1 MRLREFHAESVK
13 SILVI
18 RLYFLGDVLLST
30 PVTAALRTRFE
41 DAHIAVLIKRRA
53 RDILKGNPHIDEVI
67 EYDEVERYH
76 SPMWLWRLALR
87 LRRRRYDLV
96 VDLTGDHRSSLLL
109 AAADPGFRVG
119 LNHSGMGFLLDR
131 RIPYGSEGHII
142 DHLLSSVESVGAFVE
157 DPVPVLILTEDEI
170 LESREQLL
178 GAGVAPDAPF
188 VVLSPGANR
197 HCRRWP
203 AQRFGEL
210 AKMAWDRLG
219 ISSVITG
226 SAGDLDVA
234 RAVVAASS
242 ASAVSLA
249 GRTSIRTLAGVA
261 SLASVFVGNDSGP
274 LHIAASQGTP
284 VVALFGPSTPE
295 RYAPRGSALR
305 VLWTHPPCSPCSQ
318 KECVRSD
325 DPCMEA
331 ITVDEVFAALTSLIE
346 MKGRP

>member
-1 MRLREFHAESVK
+1 MRLRKFHAESVK

-18 RLYFLGDVLLST
+18 RLYFLGDVLLAT

-53 RDILKGNPHIDEVI
+53 RDVLKGNPHIDEVI

-76 SPMWLWRLALR
+76 SPVWLWRLALR

-142 DHLLSSVESVGAFVE
+142 DHLLSSVESLGAVAE
-157 DPVPVLILTEDEI
+157 DPAPVLILTEAEI
-170 LESREQLL
+170 LESRELL
-178 GAGVAPDAPF
+178 KGVGIAPGVPF

-203 AQRFGEL
+203 AQRFGAL
-210 AKMAWDRLG
+210 AEMARDRLG
-219 ISSVITG
+219 ISSVVTG
-226 SAGDLDVA
+226 SAADLEVA
-234 RAVVAASS
+234 KTVVTGSS
-242 ASAVSLA
+242 ATAVSLA

-284 VVALFGPSTPE
+284 VVGLFGPSTPE

-305 VLWTHPPCSPCSQ
+305 ALWTAPPCSPCSQ
-318 KECVRSD
+318 KECVRPD

-331 ITVDEVFAALTSLIE
+331 ITVDDVLTALASLIE
-346 MKGRP
+346 TEGRP